1 MMKIIEKTEH
11 LLKLKNG
18 LSLFGLVFPALWLI
32 GFTGIPL
39 SMILIPM
46 SSSGVER
53 LSCKKIEPK
62 IASCEMSKSSFMG
75 LVKGELQSIPQVK
88 EARVDKIDTTDSD
101 GNSTFKHNVFLV
113 TNQGSVY
120 LPSQTVDDANSF
132 NQYIQ
137 NSVEKLVIEK
147 DNRVLDFGGI
157 LIFGSFVVIGFA
169 AVYSMIDDLFSVD
182 TYIFDKNTSI
192 LTLKK
197 RGIRTNK
204 VVEKSLSKIS
214 EVELKTVQYKTEHMD
229 SYIHEYEVRL
239 LMNEGDILCLS
250 RSSNREEQQKMA
262 DLIRGYLDER
272 SPKSITNDK

>member
-137 NSVEKLVIEK
+137 NYVEKLVIEK

-169 AVYSMIDDLFSVD
+169 AVYSMIDDLFSVN

-192 LTLKK
+192 LTLEK

-262 DLIRGYLDER
+262 DLIRGYLDDR